1 MRCVGACATK
11 LRPIPQERHPGT
23 SQTSRDLH
31 QQSPKSCGA
40 VRERIQSP
48 GNLRDS
54 KATTTR
60 QLTEGPFAL
69 TACGQARAIPAPS
82 RSFPLLAPS
91 MARSTRSP
99 VRSTNPPPPSAANG
113 TMADKLYEF
122 TCGTLGSFSQR
133 SISSRSSLK
142 LIGLETQAL
151 QPAWRNRCCS
161 VTRACAVTAI
171 TGM

>member
-1 MRCVGACATK
+1 MCVALEHAQQNCDQFLKSAT
-11 LRPIPQERHPGT
+11 REQ
-23 SQTSRDLH
+23 
-31 QQSPKSCGA
+31 
-40 VRERIQSP
+40 VRQAEISISKVRSLAEQLEKEFKVLETFAIQK
-48 GNLRDS
+48 R
-54 KATTTR
+54 R

-142 LIGLETQAL
+142 
-151 QPAWRNRCCS
+151 
-161 VTRACAVTAI
+161 
-171 TGM
+171 